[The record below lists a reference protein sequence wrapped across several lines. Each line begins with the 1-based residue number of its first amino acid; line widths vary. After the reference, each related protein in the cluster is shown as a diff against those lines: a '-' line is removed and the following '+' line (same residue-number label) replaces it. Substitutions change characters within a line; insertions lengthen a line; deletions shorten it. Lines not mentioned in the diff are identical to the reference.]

1 MKLWRVTAVWVILL
15 LLMMVTN
22 PMRAV
27 FAQPDIQ
34 ADPAAL
40 AEKMLALM
48 TPEEK
53 VGQLFLISFNG
64 SEISSN
70 IQLQQLI
77 SQYHVGGIVLSTAND
92 NFVGPDDTLSSTY
105 SLNADLQRIEWESSQ
120 AEQTDP
126 STQAKY
132 KPQYIPLFIG
142 ISQEGDLYPY
152 DQIINGLTPL
162 PNQMAI
168 GATWDTS
175 LAESVG
181 AVSGSELNALGF
193 NLIFGPSLDV
203 LEVLQTTVGKDLGSR
218 TFGGDPYWV
227 GEMGA
232 AYIQGLHT
240 GSNNRLAVIAKY
252 FPGRGGSDR
261 PPDEEVATVR
271 KSLEQLKQIELAPFF
286 TVTGVAEDLNT
297 RTDGLLTSHIRYQGF
312 QGNIRATTRPVSF
325 DREAMDQLLNL
336 DPFLVWRNDGGVM
349 VSDNLGSLAVR
360 KFFDSTGLTFD
371 GRQVARN
378 AFLAGND
385 LLYVDNFVSS
395 EDKGQ
400 FSTLVSTMEFFTQKY
415 REDPAFEQR
424 VDQSVLRILTLKY
437 RMYQNQFD
445 ISSIIPP
452 AEGISIIGTSNQV
465 SFEVARHA
473 LTLVSPDMEQLPEVL
488 PEEPKA
494 GERILFITETVTS
507 KQCSTC
513 EDQEVLSVNA
523 FMNAVNRLYG
533 IQAGGQVLRNYLRS
547 YSFTDLNTLLNQ
559 PEEPVALEEDLQLA
573 EWVIFSTQSSDTT
586 RPESQAL
593 NRLLAESPELV
604 KDKKVIVFA
613 FNAPIYLDAT
623 DISKLTAYYA
633 LYSKV
638 PESVDVAARALFQ
651 EIIPLG
657 SLPVSVPAIGY
668 DLIRVTAP
676 DPNQIIALFL
686 DVEEKLEPTASPTG
700 ETTTAQPT
708 PIPQFQVGDMLPIR
722 TGMIY
727 DKNGNPVPNG
737 TVARFTISVGGEGGT
752 VQQIDTTTQSGIARI
767 SYRISNQ
774 GLLEISVSSDPAFL
788 SQILT
793 LDVTT
798 DAVAQI
804 TIIAPTMMV
813 TEEIPALITPTV
825 TPTQTLVSEAN
836 QHPGA
841 LDWLYSMLLIWIVG
855 TGIFFFGR
863 QFISFRWGFRLGVC
877 TVLGG
882 LITYTIL
889 VLFIP
894 ISLNWSDRAG
904 RLGLLFALL
913 VGCGIGFGA
922 GYLWRYWGL
931 HQIMKNSE
939 KK

>member
-1 MKLWRVTAVWVILL
+1 MKLWRVTAAWVILL
-15 LLMMVTN
+15 LLMKVTN

-27 FAQPDIQ
+27 FAQPENQ
-34 ADPAAL
+34 ADPAVL
-40 AEKMLALM
+40 AEQMLALM
-48 TPEEK
+48 TPEER
-53 VGQLFLISFNG
+53 VGQLFLVSFNG
-64 SEISSN
+64 SEASRN
-70 IQLQQLI
+70 TQLQQLI
-77 SQYHVGGIVLSTAND
+77 SQYHIGGVVLSAAND
-92 NFVGPDDTLSSTY
+92 NFVGPDGTLSSAY
-105 SLNADLQRIEWESSQ
+105 GLNADLQLIEWESSQ
-120 AEQTDP
+120 TEQTDP

-132 KPQYIPLFIG
+132 SPQYIPLFIG

-168 GATWDTS
+168 GATWDTT
-175 LAESVG
+175 LAERVG
-181 AVSGSELNALGF
+181 TVSGSELNTLGF

-232 AYIQGLHT
+232 AYIKGLHN
-240 GSNNRLAVIAKY
+240 GSNNRMAVITKY

-271 KSLEQLKQIELAPFF
+271 KSMEQLKQIELAPFF
-286 TVTGVAEDLNT
+286 TVTGVAEDSNA

-336 DPFLVWRNDGGVM
+336 DSFSVWRNDGGVM

-360 KFFDSTGLTFD
+360 KFFDPTGLTFD

-385 LLYVDNFVSS
+385 LLYVDNFISS
-395 EDKGQ
+395 EDKDQ
-400 FSTLVSTMEFFTQKY
+400 FTTLVSTLDFFTQKY

-424 VDQSVLRILTLKY
+424 VDQSVLRILTLKF
-437 RMYQNQFD
+437 RIYQNQFSY
-445 ISSIIPP
+445 SSVVPTV
-452 AEGISIIGTSNQV
+452 EGISTIGKSSQV
-465 SFEVARHA
+465 SFDVAQYA
-473 LTLVSPDMEQLPEVL
+473 LTLVSPELDELPEVL

-494 GERILFITETVTS
+494 GERILFITDAISS

-513 EDQEVLSVNA
+513 EEQEVLSVNA

-533 IQAGGQVLRNYLRS
+533 TSAGGQVLRNYLSS
-547 YSFTDLNTLLNQ
+547 YSFADLNALLNQ

-573 EWVIFSTQSSDTT
+573 EWVIFSTQSNDTS

-593 NRLLAESPELV
+593 NRLLSESPELV

-651 EIIPLG
+651 EISPLG

-668 DLIRVTAP
+668 DLISVTAP

-686 DVEEKLEPTASPTG
+686 DVEETPEPSASPTS
-700 ETTTAQPT
+700 ETSTAQPT
-708 PIPQFQVGDMLPIR
+708 PIPQFKMGDMLPVR

-737 TVARFTISVGGEGGT
+737 TVVRFTISFGGEGGA
-752 VQQIDTTTQSGIARI
+752 VQQIDTITQDGIARI

-798 DAVAQI
+798 EAVAQI
-804 TIIAPTMMV
+804 TIIAPTLKV
-813 TEEIPALITPTV
+813 TEEIPVAITPTA
-825 TPTQTLVSEAN
+825 TPTLTLVSETR
-836 QHPGA
+836 QHPGV
-841 LDWLYSMLLIWIVG
+841 LDWVYSMLLIWIIG

-863 QFISFRWGFRLGVC
+863 QFISFRWGFRWGVC
-877 TVLGG
+877 AILGG
-882 LITYTIL
+882 LLTYTIL

-894 ISLNWSDRAG
+894 VSLNWADRAG

-913 VGCGIGFGA
+913 VGCGIGWGV
-922 GYLWRYWGL
+922 GYFWRNWGL
-931 HQIMKNSE
+931 NRIMKTN
-939 KK
+939 KKK